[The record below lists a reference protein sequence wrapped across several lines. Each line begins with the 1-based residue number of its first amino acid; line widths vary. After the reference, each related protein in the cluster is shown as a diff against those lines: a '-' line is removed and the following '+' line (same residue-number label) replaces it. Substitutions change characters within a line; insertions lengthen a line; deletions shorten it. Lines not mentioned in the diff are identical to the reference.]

1 MSSSLQV
8 AIHSETSSNLHRHNN
23 LGSTLSCY
31 VGLRKSAAVG
41 PCHVLCTPS
50 PVTLFTLRTLPDL
63 VTVDRRLGRCSVSDW
78 APCKQVFL
86 AKGLFLCV
94 MICGCMFGDETVREM
109 FLYEKYDR
117 NKHAV
122 WNTSLQTLNFLVCL
136 FLILVFL
143 LLIAWL
149 IMLTSLTVYLMRWMQ
164 QKQDQFRST
173 EWSLWLTRV
182 IDSYQQLTIIA
193 HLSSRD
199 RRLGK
204 STLLY
209 IVCGLIVR
217 SLFGAMDA
225 LVSWSN
231 SHKFHYLKRPIITS
245 DYTEVWWY
253 LAPG

>member
-1 MSSSLQV
+1 
-8 AIHSETSSNLHRHNN
+8 
-23 LGSTLSCY
+23 
-31 VGLRKSAAVG
+31 
-41 PCHVLCTPS
+41 
-50 PVTLFTLRTLPDL
+50 
-63 VTVDRRLGRCSVSDW
+63 
-78 APCKQVFL
+78 
-86 AKGLFLCV
+86 

-149 IMLTSLTVYLMRWMQ
+149 IMLTSLTVYLVRWMQ

-193 HLSSRD
+193 HLSTRD

-209 IVCGLIVR
+209 IVLWWSYRAECY
-217 SLFGAMDA
+217 A

-245 DYTEVWWY
+245 DYTEVCWY